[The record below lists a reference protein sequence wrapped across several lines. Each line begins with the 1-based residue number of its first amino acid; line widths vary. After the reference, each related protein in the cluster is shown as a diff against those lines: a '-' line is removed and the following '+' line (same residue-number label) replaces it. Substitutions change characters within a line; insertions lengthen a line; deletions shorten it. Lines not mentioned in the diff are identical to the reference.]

1 MTHDFFTV
9 MPLFVVFFWLIL
21 FLLDTK
27 KNDVAKRFFTLF
39 LGVALVN
46 YLAHWFYFNHNY
58 PVYRLLDS
66 VWVFT
71 SLSVYPLYY
80 YYIRLLTVDLKLDWK
95 WGWILIPAILLS
107 SFSAVLYLLM
117 SPAEI
122 DVFTHEVLYHKR
134 EYLVGYPLLVRLQ
147 AMRLVLFKM
156 IFAMEVLL
164 TLYFGLR
171 LIKEFNHK
179 VHSFYSNVE
188 NREISSIRTLLY
200 FLVLTALISLVSNVV
215 GKHFFSDHPALLA
228 FPSLAHSM
236 ALFGI
241 SYVGYRQHFSIRD
254 LCQDQQDE
262 EECYCGVES
271 ESEAMTEMEYDLLF
285 SKLETLFEEDQIF
298 KNPELRLNDVAQ
310 ELGTNRTYLSRLIRH
325 RRDTTFCDFVNDYR
339 VRYAEAVLSSPEH
352 FRLTIDEVAFNSGF
366 SGSSSFYRAFVK
378 KNGIPPGKFRKQG

>member
-1 MTHDFFTV
+1 
-9 MPLFVVFFWLIL
+9 
-21 FLLDTK
+21 
-27 KNDVAKRFFTLF
+27 
-39 LGVALVN
+39 LVN

-58 PVYRLLDS
+58 TVYRLLDS

-71 SLSVYPLYY
+71 SLAVYPLYY

-122 DVFTHEVLYHKR
+122 DVFTHEVLYHNR
-134 EYLVGYPLLVRLQ
+134 EYQVGYPLLVRLQ
-147 AMRLVLFKM
+147 SVRVFLFKV
-156 IFAMEVLL
+156 IFATEVLL

-188 NREISSIRTLLY
+188 NREISSIRTLLF
-200 FLVLTALISLVSNVV
+200 FLVLTALISFLSNVV
-215 GKHFFSDHPALLA
+215 GKHFFSDHPVLLA

-271 ESEAMTEMEYDLLF
+271 ESEAMTGMEYDLLL
-285 SKLETLFEEDQIF
+285 SKLETLFEENQIF

-325 RRDTTFCDFVNDYR
+325 RRNMTFCDFVNDYR
-339 VRYAEAVLSSPEH
+339 VRYAEAMLSSPEQ
-352 FRLTIDEVAFNSGF
+352 FRQTIDEVAYNSGF

-378 KNGIPPGKFRKQG
+378 KNGIPPGKFRKQV

>member
-1 MTHDFFTV
+1 

-21 FLLDTK
+21 FLLDAR
-27 KNDVAKRFFTLF
+27 KNDISKRFLTLF

-58 PVYRLLDS
+58 SVYRFLDS

-71 SLSVYPLYY
+71 SLAVYPLYY

-117 SPAEI
+117 SPAEL
-122 DVFTHEVLYHKR
+122 DVFTHEVLYHNR
-134 EYLVGYPLLVRLQ
+134 EHRAGYPLLVRLQ
-147 AMRLVLFKM
+147 AMRLVLFKV

-171 LIKEFNHK
+171 LIRGFNQK
-179 VHSFYSNVE
+179 VHAFYSNVE
-188 NREISSIRTLLY
+188 NREISSVRTLLF
-200 FLVLTALISLVSNVV
+200 FLVLTAGISFASNLL
-215 GKHFFSDHPALLA
+215 GKHFFSDHPSLLA
-228 FPSLAHSM
+228 LPSFAHSI
-236 ALFGI
+236 ALFCI

-254 LCQDQQDE
+254 LCQDQQDG
-262 EECYCGVES
+262 ECCCGVVS
-271 ESEAMTEMEYDLLF
+271 ESEAMTGMEYDLLF

-298 KNPELRLNDVAQ
+298 KNHELRLNDVAR
-310 ELGTNRTYLSRLIRH
+310 ELGTNRTYLSRLIRY
-325 RRDTTFCDFVNDYR
+325 RRNMTFCDFVNDYR
-339 VRYAEAVLSSPEH
+339 VRYAESVLSSPEQ
-352 FRLTIDEVAFNSGF
+352 FRQTIDEVAYNSGF

-378 KNGIPPGKFRKQG
+378 KNGVTPGKFRKQV

>member
-134 EYLVGYPLLVRLQ
+134 EYLVGYPLLVRLK

-188 NREISSIRTLLY
+188 NREISSIRTLLF
-200 FLVLTALISLVSNVV
+200 FLVLTALISFLSNVV
-215 GKHFFSDHPALLA
+215 GKHFFSDHPVLLA

-378 KNGIPPGKFRKQG
+378 KNGIPPGKFRKQV

>member
-1 MTHDFFTV
+1 MTHYFFTV

-21 FLLDTK
+21 FLLDFRR
-27 KNDVAKRFFTLF
+27 NDTAKRFLTLF

-71 SLSVYPLYY
+71 SLAVYPLYY
-80 YYIRLLTVDLKLDWK
+80 YYIRLLTEDLKLDWK

-107 SFSAVLYLLM
+107 SFSTVLYLLM
-117 SPAEI
+117 SPAEL
-122 DVFTHEVLYHKR
+122 DVFTHEVLYHNR
-134 EYLVGYPLLVRLQ
+134 EYRVGYPLLVRLQ
-147 AMRLVLFKM
+147 AMRLVLFKV

-171 LIKEFNHK
+171 LIRLFNEK
-179 VHSFYSNVE
+179 VHAFYSNVE
-188 NREISSIRTLLY
+188 NREISSVRTLLF
-200 FLVLTALISLVSNVV
+200 FLVLTALISLLSNVV
-215 GKHFFSDHPALLA
+215 GKHFFSDHPSLLA
-228 FPSLAHSM
+228 LPSLAHSM

-241 SYVGYRQHFSIRD
+241 SCVGYRQHFSIRD
-254 LCQDQQDE
+254 LCQDQQE
-262 EECYCGVES
+262 GECCCGVES
-271 ESEAMTEMEYDLLF
+271 ESEAMTGMEYDQLL

-325 RRDTTFCDFVNDYR
+325 RRDMTFCDFVNDYR
-339 VRYAEAVLSSPEH
+339 VRYAEAVLSSPEQ

-378 KNGIPPGKFRKQG
+378 KNGIPPGKFRKQV

>member
-21 FLLDTK
+21 FLLDIK

-58 PVYRLLDS
+58 TVYRLLDS

-71 SLSVYPLYY
+71 SLAVYPLYY

-122 DVFTHEVLYHKR
+122 DVFTHEVLYHNR
-134 EYLVGYPLLVRLQ
+134 EYQVGYPLLVRLQ
-147 AMRLVLFKM
+147 SVRVFLFKV
-156 IFAMEVLL
+156 IFATEVLL

-188 NREISSIRTLLY
+188 NREISSIRTLLF
-200 FLVLTALISLVSNVV
+200 FLVLTALISFLSNVV
-215 GKHFFSDHPALLA
+215 GKHFFSDHPVLLA
-228 FPSLAHSM
+228 FPSFAHSM

-271 ESEAMTEMEYDLLF
+271 ESEAMTGMEYDLLL
-285 SKLETLFEEDQIF
+285 SKLETLFEENQIF

-325 RRDTTFCDFVNDYR
+325 RRNMTFCDFVNDYR
-339 VRYAEAVLSSPEH
+339 VRYAEAMLSSPEQ
-352 FRLTIDEVAFNSGF
+352 FRQTIDEVAYNSGF

-378 KNGIPPGKFRKQG
+378 KNGIPPGKFRKQV